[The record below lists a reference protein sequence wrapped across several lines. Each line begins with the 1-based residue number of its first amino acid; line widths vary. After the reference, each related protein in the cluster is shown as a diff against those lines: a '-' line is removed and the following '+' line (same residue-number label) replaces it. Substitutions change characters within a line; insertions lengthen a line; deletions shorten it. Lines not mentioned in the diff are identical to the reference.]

1 MKAPIKYSLPKKRPG
16 RAENGKLLVYKNKL
30 KAEEFD
36 LEGIKEKFSRQ
47 VKTYLKR
54 EWTYS
59 TRVQN

>member
-47 VKTYLKR
+47 VKTDI
-54 EWTYS
+54 
-59 TRVQN
+59 